1 MAWLN
6 TPKSTWIALVFSVG
20 LIAATWYPG
29 LDERFHHDPG
39 IKVVKV
45 GDAADLSFTL
55 KDLVSG
61 RDLSL
66 ASYRGKV
73 IILNFFATWC
83 VPCKVET
90 PDLVALQAKYPD
102 DLAVIGIL
110 WFDEEGR
117 TRTPAFG
124 KSLSVTY
131 PLLDGNNNDALDAAF
146 GPIDGLPRSVVIAP
160 DGRISAIQDG
170 AALITTFE
178 RLIQEAKR

>member
-29 LDERFHHDPG
+29 LDERFHRDPAT
-39 IKVVKV
+39 KVAAV
-45 GDAADLSFTL
+45 GDMANLSFTQ

-61 RDLSL
+61 RDVSL

-102 DLAVIGIL
+102 DLAVVGIL

-117 TRTPAFG
+117 AKTAAFG
-124 KSLSVTY
+124 QSLGVTY
-131 PLLDGNNNDALDAAF
+131 PLLDGNNHDALDAAF

-178 RLIQEAKR
+178 RLVTEARR

>member
-6 TPKSTWIALVFSVG
+6 TPKSTWIALVFAVG

-29 LDERFHHDPG
+29 LDERFHRDPAV
-39 IKVVKV
+39 KVAAV
-45 GDAADLSFTL
+45 GDAANLSFTL

-61 RDLSL
+61 RDVSL

-102 DLAVIGIL
+102 DLAVLGIL

-117 TRTPAFG
+117 AKTPAFG
-124 KSLSVTY
+124 QSLGVTY
-131 PLLDGNNNDALDAAF
+131 PLLDGNGIDALDAAF

-170 AALITTFE
+170 AALIKTFE
-178 RLIQEAKR
+178 RLVTEARR